1 MLLGIYQNWCNVLK
15 KHRFLIIFIFV
26 IASFNFIINSSS
38 ANYQDISIEKIGE
51 FATGALYYNVDVVD
65 DVVYF
70 TEFDTKRFCTL
81 DVQDPTNLISLANY
95 SVTDGHDFEIKDN
108 IAYLSTWEYGIEAV
122 DISDPSNPTK
132 IGEYIS
138 DSISHLEV
146 IEDYIYASK
155 HNTSGSYYEI
165 VDISDP
171 TQPEKVKEF
180 CEGQGA
186 KPFIDGDLA
195 FFCVRNLTHPQIHFR
210 VYDISNP
217 RNPELISD
225 YSSSAEIYAYDI
237 YVENNL
243 AFYALADNGLLI
255 MDYSDIANPTEVHTY
270 ENGNDIWRL
279 YVEKDILIMSNDI
292 AGMKMLDITNKTN
305 PIEVASFDDGGSS
318 YSFALKEN
326 ILFVADAEDAIEILE
341 ISGWESKEVSGFL
354 IPVIILG
361 VIITQITRKKI
372 I

>member
-1 MLLGIYQNWCNVLK
+1 
-15 KHRFLIIFIFV
+15 
-26 IASFNFIINSSS
+26 
-38 ANYQDISIEKIGE
+38 
-51 FATGALYYNVDVVD
+51 
-65 DVVYF
+65 
-70 TEFDTKRFCTL
+70 
-81 DVQDPTNLISLANY
+81 
-95 SVTDGHDFEIKDN
+95 
-108 IAYLSTWEYGIEAV
+108 
-122 DISDPSNPTK
+122 
-132 IGEYIS
+132 
-138 DSISHLEV
+138 
-146 IEDYIYASK
+146 
-155 HNTSGSYYEI
+155 
-165 VDISDP
+165 
-171 TQPEKVKEF
+171 
-180 CEGQGA
+180 
-186 KPFIDGDLA
+186 
-195 FFCVRNLTHPQIHFR
+195 
-210 VYDISNP
+210 
-217 RNPELISD
+217 
-225 YSSSAEIYAYDI
+225 
-237 YVENNL
+237 
-243 AFYALADNGLLI
+243 